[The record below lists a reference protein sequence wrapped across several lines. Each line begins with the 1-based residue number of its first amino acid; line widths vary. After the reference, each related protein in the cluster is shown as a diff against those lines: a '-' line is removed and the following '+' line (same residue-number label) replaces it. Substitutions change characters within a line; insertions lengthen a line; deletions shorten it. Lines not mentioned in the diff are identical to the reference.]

1 MNSEHA
7 LYIGYLIKDID
18 NLLHANTIDELFD
31 RNMQALDTYNNI
43 FKSKRLEL
51 LERENKS

>member
-7 LYIGYLIKDID
+7 FYIGYLIKDID
-18 NLLHANTIDELFD
+18 DLLQANTIDELFY
-31 RNMQALDTYNNI
+31 RNMCAIDTYNNI

-51 LERENKS
+51 LEKENKT